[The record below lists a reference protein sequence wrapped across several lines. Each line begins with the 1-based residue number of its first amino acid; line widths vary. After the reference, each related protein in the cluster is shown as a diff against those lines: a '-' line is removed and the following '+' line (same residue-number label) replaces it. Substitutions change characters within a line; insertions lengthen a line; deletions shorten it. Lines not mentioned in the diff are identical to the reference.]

1 MVIVRGIARSF
12 GDRITPRQTRPGF
25 FYGAKPM
32 AKAKPKRRLTNV
44 KVEEISL
51 VDSPAVPESQFLVAK
66 RDEEAAEAK
75 EYDVEEKPVAEETA
89 EAAVGIA
96 VETVAEEIAKVE
108 EAVVEVAKAS
118 DAWVKAV
125 EILRGTATDMDPS
138 GLEMLANVMRY
149 TMYRYGEDESVREKL
164 AKMGVEPGEYDEDA
178 DDIEKA
184 LKVIGPTNF
193 SKIDSAAETIIT
205 AAQSIRDVAKAAKE
219 IKKAEDGG
227 EAAEVTKEC
236 EPVATEPQEAVLE
249 APVVREVESRP
260 LDMMS
265 AAESIYKERIAR
277 VETERAAQ
285 VVAGLSRI
293 ADRLDQVEQR
303 QAAFSEGL
311 KLARGK
317 V

>member
-1 MVIVRGIARSF
+1 
-12 GDRITPRQTRPGF
+12 
-25 FYGAKPM
+25 M
-32 AKAKPKRRLTNV
+32 AKAKPKRRLKNV
-44 KVEEISL
+44 RVEEISL
-51 VDSPAVPESQFLVAK
+51 VDSPAVPESQFVVCK
-66 RDEEAAEAK
+66 RDEEQSINKEA
-75 EYDVEEKPVAEETA
+75 DVEEKPSEVA
-89 EAAVGIA
+89 AA
-96 VETVAEEIAKVE
+96 ETVAETVADEIAKVE

-118 DAWVKAV
+118 DSWVKAV
-125 EILRGTATDMDPS
+125 EILRGTAIDMDPS

-149 TMYRYGEDESVREKL
+149 TMYRYGDDESVREKL

-227 EAAEVTKEC
+227 ESVEVTKEC
-236 EPVATEPQEAVLE
+236 EPVVVEPQEVVHDT
-249 APVVREVESRP
+249 PVVRDVEPRP

-265 AAESIYKERIAR
+265 EAEAVFKERLQR
-277 VETERAAQ
+277 SETEQADG
-285 VVAGLSRI
+285 VIAGLGRVSE
-293 ADRLDQVEQR
+293 RLQQIEQR
-303 QAAFSEGL
+303 QAAFAEGL